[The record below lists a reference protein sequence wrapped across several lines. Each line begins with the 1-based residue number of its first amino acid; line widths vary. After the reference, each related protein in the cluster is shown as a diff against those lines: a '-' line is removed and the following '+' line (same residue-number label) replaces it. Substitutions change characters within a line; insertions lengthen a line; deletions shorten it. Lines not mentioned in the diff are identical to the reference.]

1 MTLSPS
7 PRPRLRVVQWATGNI
22 GTRSLRHVI
31 EHPDLDL
38 VGVFVHDPAKVGR
51 DAGALTGLAP
61 NGVVATDQLADILA
75 LTPDCVI
82 YMPRH
87 ADLNVICQLLAGG
100 SNVVTTTGVGA
111 HAASMDSDARERI
124 EAACREGCSSLHA
137 TGSSP
142 GFITETL
149 PLALMS
155 IQRRLDRITIDEFAD
170 LSRRNSPDL
179 LFDVMGFGKPPTE
192 MLEGRADHLGGS
204 FGPSLRNLADTLGIR
219 VDEITARQEL
229 AVTPRRIEIAA
240 GVLEAGTVACQRNV
254 ITARSGAR
262 DVLVF
267 RANWYCSTE
276 LEPAWDLL
284 ATGWRVN
291 VEGDAPLSLDVR
303 MPITLEQ
310 MAATTPGYTAN
321 GAVNAVVEVCA
332 AAPGM
337 VTIADLPR
345 VVPVLVSGILE

>member
-1 MTLSPS
+1 MIVN
-7 PRPRLRVVQWATGNI
+7 PRLRPTLRVVQWATGNI
-22 GTRSLRHVI
+22 GTRSLRHLI

-38 VGVFVHDPAKVGR
+38 VGVFVHDPSKAGQ
-51 DAGALTGLAP
+51 DAGELAGLAP
-61 NGVVATDQLADILA
+61 NGVFATDKLGDILA
-75 LTPDCVI
+75 LKPDCVI

-87 ADLNVICQLLAGG
+87 PDLNVICALLAGG
-100 SNVVTTTGVGA
+100 INVVTTTGVGA
-111 HAASMDSDARERI
+111 HAASMDPATREQI
-124 EAACREGCSSLHA
+124 EAACRQGSASIHA

-170 LSRRNSPDL
+170 LSRRDSPGL
-179 LFDVMGFGKPPTE
+179 LFDVMGFGKPPSE
-192 MLEGRADHLGGS
+192 MLEGRADHLAAS
-204 FGPSLRNLADTLGIR
+204 FGPSLRNLAETLGIR
-219 VDEITARQEL
+219 IDEITAHQEL

-254 ITARSGAR
+254 ITASSGGR

-276 LEPAWDLL
+276 LDPAWDLGD
-284 ATGWRVN
+284 TGWRVI
-291 VEGDAPLSLDVR
+291 VEGDAPLALDVR

-321 GAVNAVVEVCA
+321 GAVNSVAAVCA
-332 AAPGM
+332 APPGM

-345 VVPVLVSGILE
+345 VLPVLV